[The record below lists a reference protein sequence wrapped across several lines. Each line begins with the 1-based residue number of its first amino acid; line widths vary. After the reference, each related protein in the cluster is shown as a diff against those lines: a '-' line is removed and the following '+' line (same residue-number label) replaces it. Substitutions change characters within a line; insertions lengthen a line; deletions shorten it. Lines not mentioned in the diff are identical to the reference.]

1 MKRIIYLTVAVF
13 LIFSLIVTGCAKTG
27 KEAQISNTENKT
39 VQHVES
45 SDTNPEEETTKKPE
59 NNNNTTSQPASNET
73 NKIQDKVIWGTVIEV
88 AGSTVTVNSSGEK
101 IAVDVKDKGH
111 NIEKGA
117 FVRIEK
123 DGDKVYVDVTKEGSK
138 KEIKEGT
145 DILGILKEAGENSIT
160 VIISGKEETY
170 KVTKET
176 IMQKFGTTEGMTMYM
191 KDKLTPGNWIRI
203 LVNKSGEI
211 LNIVY

>member
-1 MKRIIYLTVAVF
+1 MKRIIYLAVAVF
-13 LIFSLIVTGCAKTG
+13 FIFSLMVTGCTKTG
-27 KEAQISNTENKT
+27 KEAQINNTENKT

-45 SDTNPEEETTKKPE
+45 SDTNTKEETAKEPE
-59 NNNNTTSQPASNET
+59 NNNTTSCPACGET
-73 NKIQDKVIWGTVIEV
+73 NKTQDKVIWGTVIEV

>member
-1 MKRIIYLTVAVF
+1 MKRIIYLTAAVF
-13 LIFSLIVTGCAKTG
+13 FIFSLMVTGCTKTG

-45 SDTNPEEETTKKPE
+45 SDTNTEEETAKEPE
-59 NNNNTTSQPASNET
+59 NNNTTSCPTCGET

-111 NIEKGA
+111 SIEKGA

-123 DGDKVYVDVTKEGSK
+123 EGNEIYIDVTKEGSK

-145 DILGILKEAGENSIT
+145 DILGILKEAGDNSIT
-160 VIISGKEETY
+160 VIINGKEETY

-176 IMQKFGTTEGMTMYM
+176 IMQKFSTTEGITMYM
-191 KDKLTPGNWIRI
+191 KDKLTPGNWIRM
-203 LVNKSGEI
+203 LVNKNGEI